1 MPFCRNGVVVNTCYT
16 RFHLAC
22 CSSVVFPVGAH
33 PQNYHQFMAVL
44 CSYIVQKQRE
54 FQGEELPK
62 ALVYVSWEG
71 RGVCRIAVVKPLNFN
86 DLL

>member
-1 MPFCRNGVVVNTCYT
+1 MLLFCCV
-16 RFHLAC
+16 
-22 CSSVVFPVGAH
+22 PVGAH

-62 ALVYVSWEG
+62 ALVYVSGEG
-71 RGVCRIAVVKPLNFN
+71 REGECVELQ
-86 DLL
+86 